1 MKVCVMCEDEMEDVL
16 MEWKMCFVSVSAKLP
31 EKWLCSADLLPKRNT
46 SSVWQ
51 IFRRFVVREEKKQ
64 CTDFT
69 TDHIHQGFPYA
80 SGVYNIISTSFRK
93 N

>member
-1 MKVCVMCEDEMEDVL
+1 MCEDEMEDVL

-51 IFRRFVVREEKKQ
+51 IFRRFVVRGKKTVYRFYDRSYTPGVSIRFRCVQ
-64 CTDFT
+64 YYKYL
-69 TDHIHQGFPYA
+69 FPQEL
-80 SGVYNIISTSFRK
+80 V
-93 N
+93 